1 MVLLNVAFFH
11 NMIVNFGAVT
21 EELQSLELI
30 LLYLDQL
37 ILVCWNASLM
47 MLGSTNVS
55 KHYPL

>member
-1 MVLLNVAFFH
+1 MHAFFH
-11 NMIVNFGAVT
+11 NMIVIFGAVT